1 MKKTIMAMAALA
13 FVGALASIE
22 VVPADSRMTN
32 CKSIGSVQAGDR
44 FLGLDR
50 ATAIEAVKEEASAL
64 QADKVSLDVT
74 YFNHSKLGKQYI
86 AKGNALKCN

>member
-13 FVGALASIE
+13 FVGAVTAIE
-22 VVPADSRMTN
+22 VVPTNTNISN
-32 CKSIGSVQAGDR
+32 CKTVGTVQAGDLFSR
-44 FLGLDR
+44 LDR
-50 ATAIEAVKEEASAL
+50 ETAIAAVKEEASAL